1 MNQTAIDTFSKAG
14 PIAVTIVLGFIT
26 LVIFFKLVGWL
37 ESRKLHTGV
46 VNIKGVLDGDSHV
59 NVYLKDGTVIQRA
72 KIRQLEIKDYAPSYA
87 FHEMLVL
94 ELEQG
99 GFTMLQRENILRIDL
114 PDAKDI
120 AMSIDPEH
128 VREDMLNAD

>member
-1 MNQTAIDTFSKAG
+1 MNQTAIDMFSTAG

-26 LVIFFKLVGWL
+26 LTIFFKIVALF
-37 ESRKLHTGV
+37 ESRKLSTGV
-46 VNIKGVLDGDSHV
+46 VNIKGVLDGDSCV
-59 NVYLKDGTVIQRA
+59 NVYLKDGSVIQRA

-99 GFTMLQRENILRIDL
+99 GFTMLQRESILRIDL

-120 AMSIDPEH
+120 VMSIEKEH
-128 VREDMLNAD
+128 VREVMLKVD